1 MLDKENMK
9 NLYMHLTNVAIQ
21 KRNDAYDENTG
32 MKWAIRNLKLYLNSK
47 VGPAA
52 TLQLLGEIQ
61 VGSGSCCVP
70 SDLEHCCGQLWQRLQ
85 PCSPQCWCFK
95 LSPTASRD
103 MLPGMASTFDHCC
116 FRPAAS
122 SSVRCAMFNVP
133 PAAACLLCSASDAS
147 CRPLSCD
154 LY

>member
-52 TLQLLGEIQ
+52 TAKLLGEIQ
-61 VGSGSCCVP
+61 VGSGSCCA
-70 SDLEHCCGQLWQRLQ
+70 SKGLEQCCGQLWPDVAALQLSVLVLQ
-85 PCSPQCWCFK
+85 P
-95 LSPTASRD
+95 
-103 MLPGMASTFDHCC
+103 
-116 FRPAAS
+116 AANS
-122 SSVRCAMFNVP
+122 Y
-133 PAAACLLCSASDAS
+133 L
-147 CRPLSCD
+147 
-154 LY
+154 